1 LLAYSTKILAEK
13 GNNLRELFIYE
24 RKVLKNS
31 SKSSKKYIKKN
42 RSGNPMAIG
51 MGKAISKIETD
62 NLGIIDQAVHANLDA
77 LIEIRD
83 NAVHLTK

>member
-1 LLAYSTKILAEK
+1 
-13 GNNLRELFIYE
+13 
-24 RKVLKNS
+24 
-31 SKSSKKYIKKN
+31 
-42 RSGNPMAIG
+42 MAIG

-62 NLGIIDQAVHANLDA
+62 NLGIIDQAVRANLDA

>member
-1 LLAYSTKILAEK
+1 
-13 GNNLRELFIYE
+13 
-24 RKVLKNS
+24 
-31 SKSSKKYIKKN
+31 
-42 RSGNPMAIG
+42 MAIG

-62 NLGIIDQAVHANLDA
+62 NLGIIEQAVHANLDA